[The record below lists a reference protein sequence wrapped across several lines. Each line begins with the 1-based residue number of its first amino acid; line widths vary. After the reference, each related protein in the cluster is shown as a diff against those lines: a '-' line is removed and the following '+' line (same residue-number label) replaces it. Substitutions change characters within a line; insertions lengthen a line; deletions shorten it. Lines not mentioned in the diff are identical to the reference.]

1 MMRVVNLYSGSK
13 GNATL
18 IEAGGA
24 TVLIDAGRSAR
35 ALCTALASVGSS
47 IEAVDAIF
55 LTHEHSDHTAALEVL
70 LRRHPIPVHVTETSA
85 RRLRGRESFYE
96 LLVTHP
102 PMFEV
107 AVAGLTVRSFLS
119 PHDSAM
125 CVGYRLVCDEGEIGY
140 ATDVGFVSDTVREG
154 LGGCSAVVLECNHD
168 PDMLRW
174 GRYPAELK
182 ERIAS
187 REGHL
192 SNPDCAAFAA
202 ELIEGGTRHL
212 MLAHLSEENN
222 TPDTAYAELC
232 GSIGFRLREYG
243 GDVSLAIA
251 RPNEV
256 TEMKDLGTLSQ
267 TLPEKLF

>member
-1 MMRVVNLYSGSK
+1 MRIVNLYSGSK

-24 TVLIDAGRSAR
+24 TILIDAGRSAR
-35 ALCTALASVGSS
+35 ALCTALTAVGSS

-55 LTHEHSDHTAALEVL
+55 LTHEHCDHTAALEVL
-70 LRRHPIPVHVTETSA
+70 LRHHPIPVHVTEPSA
-85 RRLRGRESFYE
+85 RRLRGRESFYT

-102 PMFEV
+102 PLFTVEL
-107 AVAGLTVRSFLS
+107 AGLRVQSFLS

-125 CVGYRLVCDEGEIGY
+125 CVGYRLACDEGEIGY
-140 ATDVGFVSDTVREG
+140 ATDVGCVTDEVRAG
-154 LGGCSAVVLECNHD
+154 LSGCGAVVLECNHD

-182 ERIAS
+182 ARIAS
-187 REGHL
+187 HDGHL

-202 ELIEGGTRHL
+202 ELIETGTRHL

-232 GSIGFRLREYG
+232 GAIGFRLREYG

-251 RPNEV
+251 RPAEV
-256 TEMKDLGTLSQ
+256 TEMRDLGVLSPARQ
-267 TLPEKLF
+267 GS